1 MILANDHIK
10 KEQARSEHMMKQ
22 TRSENTINTNILE
35 LSQSLVTNEDI
46 MQAQDNGQMT
56 EAMK

>member
-1 MILANDHIK
+1 
-10 KEQARSEHMMKQ
+10 MMKQ
-22 TRSENTINTNILE
+22 TRSENTINSNILE

-46 MQAQDNGQMT
+46 MQAQENGQMT